1 MKDIKEELFKAQEL
15 ISNAIEKLQH
25 IEADKEAPKEIPFP
39 TNNIDKED
47 LNVAICVG
55 HSRNGDMGAVS
66 CGGINEWTYNKKV
79 AESLKSDLQEYGI
92 SSFIVD
98 NYGGTYGSYTSAI
111 NWLVKHLKEQKASV
125 AVELHFNAAANQD
138 ANGMEMLHWET
149 SRIGL
154 SLAEYVLQGCKKFF
168 PIANSRGVKSLGKG
182 ARGATFLRKTHCPAI
197 ITEPFFGTN
206 WQDWIMFA
214 DQEATLSQ
222 AYALGIKQWADE
234 HIL

>member
-79 AESLKSDLQEYGI
+79 AEFLKSDLQEYGI

>member
-55 HSRNGDMGAVS
+55 HSRKGDMGAVN
-66 CGGINEWTYNKKV
+66 CGGSNEWTYNKKV
-79 AESLKSDLQEYGI
+79 AEFLKSDLQEYGI